1 MTALPIPALASR
13 PTAAQQREAN
23 RFAAASAAVRR
34 SKLWLAGLF
43 AVLFWFSVPYSLPR
57 HLPSAN
63 ASVRATD
70 NAEQFEG
77 SASRQ
82 IAVPLL
88 GLCAAYMLWRYPKR
102 GILGGRLLLLVCCYV
117 AWALASTAWSED
129 PSLTAK
135 RLVVFALDCFFTYAL
150 ARTLSTMEMALGAM
164 LATFATGLLS
174 VLSDIVL
181 LHTFNPADP
190 DYRLMGVM
198 TPNQQAMNLV
208 ACALCS
214 MALLLRRPRWAPWLS
229 AVLSVTL
236 AMLWITRAR
245 IGTILCL
252 LLLALAAN
260 KFLRDRARPHTRVVI
275 ALLLL
280 IVAAPALVYA
290 FGSSGS
296 GAAQSAFMMGRT
308 DTENT
313 SNLSNRLPLWQE
325 LMDSVDQRPIL
336 GYGYGAFWTPAR
348 AAQIS
353 RDQGWPVP
361 HAHNTYLD
369 QVIAL
374 GVIGGALYFAMMV
387 SALVVSWRRYLHL
400 RSSTNLLNAMLL
412 TWLVLLSSSESTPL
426 EPHMPTLLVYIA
438 VVRMCLRE
446 GSVDTSDPDPDR
458 PIVEGLDVPVLLAA
472 PPAGTQA
479 TAVPHVPS
487 LGHGIP
493 FDTPFPARH
502 TRTPDLAGRSA

>member
-1 MTALPIPALASR
+1 MTALPNPALGTR
-13 PTAAQQREAN
+13 PTAAQQRETN
-23 RFAAASAAVRR
+23 RFAAASTALRHT
-34 SKLWLAGLF
+34 KFWLAALLG
-43 AVLFWFSVPYSLPR
+43 VLFWFAVPYSLPR

-63 ASVRATD
+63 IAVRATD

-77 SASRQ
+77 SASRE

-88 GLCAAYMLWRYPKR
+88 GLCAAYMLWRYPRR
-102 GILGGRLLLLVCCYV
+102 GVLGGRLLILVCCYV

-135 RLVVFALDCFFTYAL
+135 RLVVFALNCFFTYAV
-150 ARTLSTMEMALGAM
+150 ARTLSTMEMALGATIAM
-164 LATFATGLLS
+164 FATGLLS

-181 LHTFNPADP
+181 LHTFDPADP

-208 ACALCS
+208 ACALCC
-214 MALLLRRPRWAPWLS
+214 MGLMLRRPRWTRWL
-229 AVLSVTL
+229 ALMLAVTL

-245 IGTILCL
+245 IGTILCIVL
-252 LLLALAAN
+252 LGIALN
-260 KFLRDRARPHTRVVI
+260 KLLRDRARPHTRVV
-275 ALLLL
+275 LMLVGL
-280 IVAAPALVYA
+280 IVVAPALVYV

-325 LMDSVDQRPIL
+325 LMDSVEQRPIL
-336 GYGYGAFWTPAR
+336 GYGYGAFWTPER
-348 AAQIS
+348 AARIS
-353 RDQGWPVP
+353 ADQGWPVP

-374 GVIGGALYFAMMV
+374 GVLGGALYFAVMV

-426 EPHMPTLLVYIA
+426 EPHMPTVLVYIA

-446 GSVDTSDPDPDR
+446 NSVDTSDPNPDR
-458 PIVEGLDVPVLLAA
+458 PIVEGLDPPEFLDPSPSTTAA
-472 PPAGTQA
+472 T
-479 TAVPHVPS
+479 TVRHVTR
-487 LGHGIP
+487 LGHGVAP
-493 FDTPFPARH
+493 ATPFPARFAS
-502 TRTPDLAGRSA
+502 TTEFRQKSA